1 MLIYRTYVTLI
12 FSANIARAD
21 FNGNYKH
28 STSALSHLAI
38 SYWHTDFILYRYQ
51 PFYDRLFSRYIPLQ
65 VLAFPVSSAP
75 LLFNTIPRTGTV
87 MYNLQYAA
95 LLQG

>member
-12 FSANIARAD
+12 FSADIAHAD
-21 FNGNYKH
+21 FNGNFKY
-28 STSALSHLAI
+28 STSALSHQAI
-38 SYWHTDFILYRYQ
+38 SYWHTNFILYRYQ
-51 PFYDRLFSRYIPLQ
+51 PFYDCLFSRYIPLQ

-75 LLFNTIPRTGTV
+75 LLFNNIPRTGTV
-87 MYNLQYAA
+87 MYKLQYTA